1 MQPKVLYCQITYADM
16 FEGTYECVRR
26 VAPYVDGCIIVV
38 EEQRPFTD
46 EQKQKLLEFGN
57 VHLIE
62 RPFKE
67 SLPDFR
73 NCYLTEA
80 KRLKK
85 ENNWDSVYICVSDT
99 DEFYCEE
106 LCKDLKKIVAQAEE
120 QGITILGVNS
130 HDMFEAHEWMDDIEK
145 IKEIPSTPR
154 VANYFKQLI
163 FKLCCDN
170 LRYEGVGTS
179 QTVHETEYCPDHPWR
194 PANLPKKYF
203 YKHIKSCLWT
213 WRNAIRNLWL
223 GGGGKNVAD
232 TNPYWVELKEL
243 AKERGIDSWKDFE
256 SYIKGEVD
264 EEFENFLIKC
274 LDAPGTDW
282 GVETREMSK
291 FYFATHPDRIT
302 PEIEEKLKTPPKLTK
317 EEEVKWYVQQC
328 YREALG
334 REPDEDGLNTYKKA
348 ILDGKLQKEMLPQ
361 VLKQSRERA
370 EKFGSQ
376 LSRDTESVKVQI
388 PVDVNV
394 QLNEQIFREA
404 MMKSETWNEVIKP
417 RLDVGKFVLE
427 SIQDKEKFLEKFY
440 KGEVKSED
448 VIKEEWR

>member
-1 MQPKVLYCQITYADM
+1 
-16 FEGTYECVRR
+16 
-26 VAPYVDGCIIVV
+26 
-38 EEQRPFTD
+38 
-46 EQKQKLLEFGN
+46 
-57 VHLIE
+57 
-62 RPFKE
+62 
-67 SLPDFR
+67 
-73 NCYLTEA
+73 
-80 KRLKK
+80 
-85 ENNWDSVYICVSDT
+85 
-99 DEFYCEE
+99 
-106 LCKDLKKIVAQAEE
+106 
-120 QGITILGVNS
+120 
-130 HDMFEAHEWMDDIEK
+130 
-145 IKEIPSTPR
+145 
-154 VANYFKQLI
+154 
-163 FKLCCDN
+163 
-170 LRYEGVGTS
+170 
-179 QTVHETEYCPDHPWR
+179 
-194 PANLPKKYF
+194 
-203 YKHIKSCLWT
+203 
-213 WRNAIRNLWL
+213 
-223 GGGGKNVAD
+223 
-232 TNPYWVELKEL
+232 
-243 AKERGIDSWKDFE
+243 
-256 SYIKGEVD
+256 
-264 EEFENFLIKC
+264 
-274 LDAPGTDW
+274 
-282 GVETREMSK
+282 MSK